1 MYKKKMIVILGGLI
15 SFAVGFSMLMISPD
29 PMEENLELARQAE
42 NPKEAAAAIAA
53 NNSKSAVSSTIAYL
67 FVGGGMATTATGIFM
82 SGKKEESEGKS

>member
-1 MYKKKMIVILGGLI
+1 MKKKWIVVLAGILLFG
-15 SFAVGFSMLMISPD
+15 VGYIMLMISPD

-67 FVGGGMATTATGIFM
+67 FVGGGMATTAAGIFM

>member
-1 MYKKKMIVILGGLI
+1 MKKKWIVVLAGILLFG
-15 SFAVGFSMLMISPD
+15 VGYIMLTISPD
-29 PMEENLELARQAE
+29 PMEENLELARQAK

>member
-1 MYKKKMIVILGGLI
+1 MKKKWIVVLAGILLFG
-15 SFAVGFSMLMISPD
+15 VGYIMLMISPD

-67 FVGGGMATTATGIFM
+67 FVGGGMATTAAGIFM
-82 SGKKEESEGKS
+82 SGKKEESEGKR

>member
-1 MYKKKMIVILGGLI
+1 MKKKWIVVLAGILLFG
-15 SFAVGFSMLMISPD
+15 VGYIMLMISPD

>member
-1 MYKKKMIVILGGLI
+1 MKKKWIVVLAGILLFG
-15 SFAVGFSMLMISPD
+15 VGYIMLTISPD

-82 SGKKEESEGKS
+82 SGKKEESKGKS

>member
-1 MYKKKMIVILGGLI
+1 MKKKWIVVLAGILLFG
-15 SFAVGFSMLMISPD
+15 VGYIMLTISPD

-82 SGKKEESEGKS
+82 SGKKEESEEKS

>member
-1 MYKKKMIVILGGLI
+1 MKKKWIVVLAGILLFG
-15 SFAVGFSMLMISPD
+15 VGYIMLTISPD

-67 FVGGGMATTATGIFM
+67 FVGGGMATTAVGIFM

>member
-1 MYKKKMIVILGGLI
+1 MKKKWIVVLAGILLFGIGYI
-15 SFAVGFSMLMISPD
+15 MLTISPD

>member
-1 MYKKKMIVILGGLI
+1 MKKKWIVVLAGILLFG
-15 SFAVGFSMLMISPD
+15 VGYIMLTISPD

-67 FVGGGMATTATGIFM
+67 FVGAYRSAQ
-82 SGKKEESEGKS
+82 SVR

>member
-1 MYKKKMIVILGGLI
+1 MKKKWIVVLAGILLFG
-15 SFAVGFSMLMISPD
+15 VGYIMLTISPD

-42 NPKEAAAAIAA
+42 NPKEAAAASAA

>member
-1 MYKKKMIVILGGLI
+1 MKKKWIVVLAGILLFG
-15 SFAVGFSMLMISPD
+15 VGYIMLTISPD

>member
-1 MYKKKMIVILGGLI
+1 MKKKLIVVLAGILLFG
-15 SFAVGFSMLMISPD
+15 VGYIMLTISPD

>member
-1 MYKKKMIVILGGLI
+1 MKKKWIVVLAGILLFG
-15 SFAVGFSMLMISPD
+15 VGYIMLTISPD

-67 FVGGGMATTATGIFM
+67 FVGAGMATTATGIFM

>member
-1 MYKKKMIVILGGLI
+1 MKKKWIVVLAGILLFG
-15 SFAVGFSMLMISPD
+15 VGYIMLTISPD

-82 SGKKEESEGKS
+82 SGKKEESE

>member
-1 MYKKKMIVILGGLI
+1 MKKKWIVVLAGILLFG
-15 SFAVGFSMLMISPD
+15 VGYIMLTISPD

-67 FVGGGMATTATGIFM
+67 FVGGGMATTATGILM

>member
-1 MYKKKMIVILGGLI
+1 MKKKWIVVLAGILLFG
-15 SFAVGFSMLMISPD
+15 VGYIMLTISPD

-67 FVGGGMATTATGIFM
+67 FVGSGMATTATGIFM

>member
-1 MYKKKMIVILGGLI
+1 MKKKWIVVLAGILLFG
-15 SFAVGFSMLMISPD
+15 VGYIMLTISPD

-82 SGKKEESEGKS
+82 SGKKEESEGKR

>member
-1 MYKKKMIVILGGLI
+1 MKKKWIVVLAGILLFG
-15 SFAVGFSMLMISPD
+15 VGYIMLTISPD

-67 FVGGGMATTATGIFM
+67 FVGGGMATTAVGIFM
-82 SGKKEESEGKS
+82 SGKKEESEEKS

>member
-1 MYKKKMIVILGGLI
+1 MKKKWIVVLAGILLFG
-15 SFAVGFSMLMISPD
+15 VGYIMLTISPD

-53 NNSKSAVSSTIAYL
+53 NNSKSVVSSTIAYL